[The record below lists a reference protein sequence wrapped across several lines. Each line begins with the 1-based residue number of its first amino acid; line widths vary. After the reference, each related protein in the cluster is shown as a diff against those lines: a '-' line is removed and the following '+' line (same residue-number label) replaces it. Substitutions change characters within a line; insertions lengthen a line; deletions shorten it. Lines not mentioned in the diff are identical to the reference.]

1 MVVIAHL
8 LLEGHDMKAYIDGIG
23 IFAPDMSHW
32 QEASDVLLEKVS
44 FNAQS
49 KLAPFISTLLPASEK
64 RRASKTVK
72 LALEIS
78 QQAVEQAQVDPTTV
92 AIVFASSTGDT
103 EVLTDICETLT
114 TEERLVS
121 PTKFHNS
128 VHNAPAGYWSIA
140 VKSHQPANSIA
151 NHQSTVTTGL
161 LEAVAQVTT
170 DSQTVLLSLYDIP
183 FPEPLKQV
191 EDIIAPFGASLIFQ
205 PQQTMHS
212 IAQISLQWDDAVH
225 PESTLKNKELEALRQ
240 SVPAAK
246 ILPLL
251 YLLANQSS
259 GHIALPTN
267 DGTLKVDVT
276 YLQRVSS

>member
-1 MVVIAHL
+1 VVVIAHL

-32 QEASDVLLEKVS
+32 QEASDALLEKVS

-49 KLAPFISTLLPASEK
+49 KLAPFMSTLLPASEK

-170 DSQTVLLSLYDIP
+170 DSQTVLLSVYDIP

-191 EDIIAPFGASLIFQ
+191 EDIVALFGASLILQ

-225 PESTLKNKELEALRQ
+225 PESTLKNIELEALRQ

-259 GHIALPTN
+259 GHVALPTN

>member
-1 MVVIAHL
+1 
-8 LLEGHDMKAYIDGIG
+8 MKAYIDGIG

-32 QEASDVLLEKVS
+32 QEASAVLLGKTS
-44 FNAQS
+44 FNTQS

-78 QQAVEQAQVDPTTV
+78 QQAVIHAQVDPTSV

-114 TEERLVS
+114 TDERLVS

-151 NHQSTVTTGL
+151 HYQTTVAAGL
-161 LEAVAQVTT
+161 LEAMAQATT
-170 DSQTVLLSLYDIP
+170 DNQSVLLSVYDIP
-183 FPEPLKQV
+183 FPEPLRQV
-191 EDIIAPFGASLIFQ
+191 EDMVALFGASLILQ

-212 IAQISLQWDDAVH
+212 IAEILLQWDETIH
-225 PESTLKNKELEALRQ
+225 PESTMKINELETLRQ

-251 YLLANQSS
+251 TLLANQES
-259 GHIALPTN
+259 GCLLLPTSN
-267 DGTLKVDVT
+267 GTLKVDIT
-276 YLQRVSS
+276 YLRKATT

>member
-1 MVVIAHL
+1 
-8 LLEGHDMKAYIDGIG
+8 MKAYIDGIG
-23 IFAPDMSHW
+23 IFAPNMSHW
-32 QEASDVLLEKVS
+32 QEASGVLLGKTN

-49 KLAPFISTLLPASEK
+49 KLAPFLSTLLPASEK

-92 AIVFASSTGDT
+92 AVVFASSTGDT

-161 LEAVAQVTT
+161 LEAVVQAKA
-170 DSQTVLLSLYDIP
+170 DSQAVLLSVYDIP

-191 EDIIAPFGASLIFQ
+191 EDIAVLFGASLLLQ
-205 PQQTMHS
+205 SHQTKHS
-212 IAQISLQWDDAVH
+212 IAEISLQWDTSVH
-225 PESTLKNKELEALRQ
+225 HESTLKNKELEALRQ

-251 YLLANQSS
+251 HLLANQSS
-259 GHIALPTN
+259 GQVALPTP
-267 DGTLKVDVT
+267 DGTLKIDVT
-276 YLQRVSS
+276 YLQQVTS

>member
-1 MVVIAHL
+1 
-8 LLEGHDMKAYIDGIG
+8 MKVYIDGVG
-23 IFAPDMSHW
+23 VFAPNMPNW
-32 QEASDVLLEKVS
+32 QEACNVFIEKTN
-44 FNAQS
+44 FNAQAT
-49 KLAPFISTLLPASEK
+49 LPPFISTLLPASEK

-78 QQAVEQAQVDPTTV
+78 QQAINHAQVDPATAAV
-92 AIVFASSTGDT
+92 VFASSTGDT

-151 NHQSTVTTGL
+151 NYQATAATGL
-161 LEAVAQVTT
+161 LEAAAQALT
-170 DSQTVLLSLYDIP
+170 DNQAVLLSVYDIP
-183 FPEPLKQV
+183 FPEPLNQV
-191 EDIIAPFGASLIFQ
+191 ENLAALFGASLVIQ
-205 PQQTMHS
+205 PQQTTQS
-212 IAQISLQWDDAVH
+212 IAEISLRCTEAQ
-225 PESTLKNKELEALRQ
+225 PESILKNNDLEHVRQ

-251 YLLANQSS
+251 NLLARQQSGNIVLPLNGGALTIDVHYLNQ
-259 GHIALPTN
+259 A
-267 DGTLKVDVT
+267 TL
-276 YLQRVSS
+276 